1 MRKLLILLLLTGIIE
16 SSFASDTTLLYN
28 PRADAAA
35 DIQQAVAVAKKEN
48 KHVLIQA
55 GGNWCVW
62 CLRFNKFTTEDP
74 QIDSMIKANFVVYHL
89 NYSKENKNESVFA
102 KLGFPQRFGFPV
114 FIILDQNG
122 KNLHIQNSAYLE
134 QGKGYNKEK
143 VMEFLQQWSVAALD
157 PKNY

>member
-62 CLRFNKFTTEDP
+62 CLRFNKFTIEDP